1 MDRRG
6 GAAGRPPFLSAYGV
20 RAPAPSSFL
29 LPGPR
34 PRFPLCWPGGRRRRA
49 PSRAPGPPPPGNGRK
64 RHTANA
70 RTRGGFDLAPEHPT
84 ASASGPADR
93 STGELFGHPRGLFV
107 LFFAELWER
116 FSFYGMRA
124 LLVLYMTKAL
134 LYADELANGTY
145 GAYIGFVYATPLI
158 GGMLADRFL
167 GYRRAI
173 LIGGILMSFG
183 HFAMAIEHPVFFFGA
198 MALIIAGNGFFK
210 PNISTLVG
218 RLYDR
223 DDPRRDGA
231 FTIFYMGINIGAG
244 LSPLLCGYLG
254 ERIGWHWGFTLAGV
268 GMLVGLA
275 VFAAGGRYL
284 GGHGLPPRPEVFR
297 ESWSGFRKIW
307 ALYIG
312 IAAFVPF
319 AAYMLTRPA
328 WVQSGVYII
337 GPLFVAYIVYE
348 AIRSPAAER
357 GRLFAILVLI
367 LFSITFWACFEQA
380 GSSIN
385 LFTDRHVDR
394 HVFGWEIPASWF
406 QSVNPAFIIL
416 LAIPFSAL
424 WIRLGRA
431 GRNPA
436 APVKFGFGLLQLA
449 AGFVALVI
457 AAKTIGNGDKAGMI
471 WVMIAYLLHT
481 TGELCLSPVGL
492 STVTKLSPVRLVG
505 LMMGVWFLSNAFAG
519 VLSGQIA
526 ALTGAEA
533 GYERVFQMIVF
544 FAGGAGLLL
553 LLLSPLIK
561 RLEHGAE

>member
-1 MDRRG
+1 MAPDR
-6 GAAGRPPFLSAYGV
+6 PSADV
-20 RAPAPSSFL
+20 S
-29 LPGPR
+29 
-34 PRFPLCWPGGRRRRA
+34 
-49 PSRAPGPPPPGNGRK
+49 GPP
-64 RHTANA
+64 A
-70 RTRGGFDLAPEHPT
+70 
-84 ASASGPADR
+84 ASSG
-93 STGELFGHPRGLFV
+93 EIFGHPKGLFV

-173 LIGGILMSFG
+173 LIGGVLMSFG

-223 DDPRRDGA
+223 KDPRRDGA

-254 ERIGWHWGFTLAGV
+254 ERIGWHWGFTLAGI

-275 VFAAGGRYL
+275 VFVAGARYL
-284 GGHGLPPRPEVFR
+284 GGHGLPPRPEALR
-297 ESWSGFRKIW
+297 ESWSGFRKSW
-307 ALYIG
+307 ALYLG

-328 WVQSGVYII
+328 WVQNGVYLI
-337 GPLFVAYIVYE
+337 GPLFVAYIVFE

-394 HVFGWEIPASWF
+394 HILGWEVPASWF
-406 QSVNPAFIIL
+406 
-416 LAIPFSAL
+416 
-424 WIRLGRA
+424 
-431 GRNPA
+431 
-436 APVKFGFGLLQLA
+436 
-449 AGFVALVI
+449 
-457 AAKTIGNGDKAGMI
+457 
-471 WVMIAYLLHT
+471 
-481 TGELCLSPVGL
+481 
-492 STVTKLSPVRLVG
+492 
-505 LMMGVWFLSNAFAG
+505 
-519 VLSGQIA
+519 
-526 ALTGAEA
+526 
-533 GYERVFQMIVF
+533 
-544 FAGGAGLLL
+544 
-553 LLLSPLIK
+553 
-561 RLEHGAE
+561 